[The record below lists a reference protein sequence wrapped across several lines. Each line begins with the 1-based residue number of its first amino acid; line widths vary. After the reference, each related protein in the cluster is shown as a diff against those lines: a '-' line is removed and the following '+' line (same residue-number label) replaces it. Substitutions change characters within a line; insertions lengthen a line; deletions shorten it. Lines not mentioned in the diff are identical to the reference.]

1 MPLKHSSQSP
11 ECPPHPEA
19 ATGLFEDLL
28 NGGSRLRVRVTGR
41 SMWPLVRDGDVVT
54 IEKALPSSLR
64 VGDLVFFVNAEGS
77 PVLHRLIRK
86 RCAADGRMVFQTKG
100 DALLS
105 KDAPVPENRVLG
117 KVCRIE
123 QKNASGRV
131 KSADLESNFWRT
143 ANEVIARIS
152 LVVSAVRCLMP
163 SLNRRF
169 LEKSPPPPL

>member
-1 MPLKHSSQSP
+1 MPLKHLSPSP
-11 ECPPHPEA
+11 EYPPHLDA

-28 NGGSRLRVRVTGR
+28 NGGSRLRVRVTGQ

-54 IEKALPSSLR
+54 IKKALPSSLR
-64 VGDLVFFVNAEGS
+64 VGNLIFFVNAEGS

-86 RCAADGRMVFQTKG
+86 RCRVDGRMMFQTKG

-105 KDAPVPENRVLG
+105 KDEPVLENRVLG

-123 QKNASGRV
+123 QKNALGHV
-131 KSADLESNFWRT
+131 KSVDLESGFWSA

-152 LVVSAVRCLMP
+152 LVVSAIRCLMP
-163 SLNRRF
+163 SLNRKF
-169 LEKSPPPPL
+169 LEKRD